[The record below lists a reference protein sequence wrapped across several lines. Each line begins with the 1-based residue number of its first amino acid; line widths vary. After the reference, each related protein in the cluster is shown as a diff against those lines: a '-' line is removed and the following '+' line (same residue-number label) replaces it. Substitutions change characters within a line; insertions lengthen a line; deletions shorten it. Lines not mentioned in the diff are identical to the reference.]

1 MEKTSVKQDYVPQHP
16 VVKYLVNNVRDHL
29 LTFAHTEDKKK
40 KKKTAE
46 QHWFKRMKKRSDKIK
61 EMIENQN
68 KEMTA
73 EQLYVV
79 KQTDDWE
86 TRLKRDKISGAAF
99 QMLFKNSWGEH
110 KEEYNELHK
119 RRDKK
124 ELYYGQPH
132 ITYLK
137 SEKKYAAVIRP
148 EHNFALDITNA
159 TYLGHYQC
167 QDAGYETP
175 RQRFVDMLD
184 GTRLR
189 YMKEYST
196 GSICTY
202 MTYRDQD
209 KFRRIVFGTR
219 GTRGI
224 THGNTE
230 WKDQNLTVRNGTI
243 HTSARFK
250 NNEALVIRVL
260 MDLPAFHQVFFTGHS
275 LGGSMALALLRK
287 LRNVLPECSGAII
300 FNAGLET
307 TTYKDLKLI
316 RSEMNTHN
324 YHITGDHISGRSIFG
339 PSHHQCNDNDNFN
352 LGIRQKSSAHDMA
365 NFLPGKVDFSEEQ
378 RRIDAFCH
386 RLCVA
391 KLLFLNNRKQ
401 KYYEAALSDYK
412 TKTITRPRKGLH
424 LNIKNPSKLENL
436 KRCVHELGQDY
447 KEKQQIDELNTPL
460 EQDLIYLR
468 DVNDLYMCD
477 IGILNMARPFDLLQK
492 VPKAC
497 GTIVYGPNPKDIVI
511 GISKISPK
519 EYQLLLSNSSIISGS
534 YKFLNSWMREQR
546 ERQYKLLRL
555 YPTVQK
561 IHKLPPF
568 SPNDC

>member
-1 MEKTSVKQDYVPQHP
+1 MSVFTKNKSMEKTSVKQDYVPQHP
-16 VVKYLVNNVRDHL
+16 VVK
-29 LTFAHTEDKKK
+29 KK

-46 QHWFKRMKKRSDKIK
+46 QKWFKRMKKRSVKIK

-68 KEMTA
+68 KEIAA
-73 EQLYVV
+73 EQLYVDE
-79 KQTDDWE
+79 QTDEWE
-86 TRLKRDKISGAAF
+86 TRMERDKISRVAF
-99 QMLFKNSWGEH
+99 QMLFENSWGEH
-110 KEEYNELHK
+110 KEEYNEIHK
-119 RRDKK
+119 PRDKK

-167 QDAGYETP
+167 QGAGYETP

-209 KFRRIVFGTR
+209 KFRRVVFGTR
-219 GTRGI
+219 GTRGP

-230 WKDQNLTVRNGTI
+230 WKDQNALHVRNGTI

-307 TTYKDLKLI
+307 ATYKDLKLI

-324 YHITGDHISGRSIFG
+324 YHITGDIVSGRSIFG
-339 PSHHQCNDNDNFN
+339 PSHHQCNDNDNFK
-352 LGIRQKSSAHDMA
+352 LPFKQKLTAHAMA
-365 NFLPGKVDFSEEQ
+365 NFLPGKVDFSEERIFLRSEQ

-492 VPKAC
+492 IPKAC
-497 GTIVYGPNPKDIVI
+497 GTIVYGPKNLFGPKLVI
-511 GISKISPK
+511 GISTISPE
-519 EYQLLLSNSSIISGS
+519 EYQVELSDNSTLPIS
-534 YKFLNSWMREQR
+534 YNDINIWMR
-546 ERQYKLLRL
+546 ERQYKLLKL

-561 IHKLPPF
+561 IHELPIF